1 MRKKTKG
8 RIQRFEDQNR
18 SEELRRQKGQ
28 TAERK
33 TTKKT
38 RINGGRMTLTVV
50 VIVLVV
56 VLLMSVQG
64 IFSLRAEQ
72 KALKEQNKAL
82 LLEKESLQDELENV
96 SDKEYIEEQARIQ
109 LKLIKPGE
117 ILYILEESKDKKD
130 DEKKNEKE
138 D

>member
-50 VIVLVV
+50 VIVLVIKNWKV
-56 VLLMSVQG
+56 P
-64 IFSLRAEQ
+64 A
-72 KALKEQNKAL
+72 NKTC
-82 LLEKESLQDELENV
+82 
-96 SDKEYIEEQARIQ
+96 
-109 LKLIKPGE
+109 
-117 ILYILEESKDKKD
+117 
-130 DEKKNEKE
+130 
-138 D
+138 